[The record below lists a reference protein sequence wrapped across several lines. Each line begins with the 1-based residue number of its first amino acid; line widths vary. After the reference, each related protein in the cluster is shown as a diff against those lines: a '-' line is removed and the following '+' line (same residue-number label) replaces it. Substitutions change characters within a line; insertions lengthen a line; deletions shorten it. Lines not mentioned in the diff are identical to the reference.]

1 MAITRNGAE
10 YKVADA
16 HTHIYP
22 HKIADK
28 ATAAV
33 GAFYGLPM
41 ELVGSSEELKASG
54 GAAGID
60 RYLVCSVATK
70 HEQVSSINDFIAEEC
85 RQHPEFVGFGAFHQD
100 LPDFD
105 KAIESIITHGFRGI
119 KMHPDF
125 QRFNIDA
132 PEMMPAYKAIAE
144 AGLIILFHMGDDRYD
159 YSRPSRLIRVLDK
172 IPELKCI
179 AAHFGG
185 YRKWHDAFPILRDAD
200 VHLDTSSS
208 LAFIEPEFAADMV
221 RGYGVDKMMFGTDF
235 PMWTPELEL
244 DRFFALGLTE
254 DENRKVLFD
263 NFENLLLK

>member
-54 GAAGID
+54 SAAGID

-125 QRFNIDA
+125 QRFNLDDA
-132 PEMMPAYKAIAE
+132 KMIPAYRAMTD
-144 AGLIILFHMGDDRYD
+144 AGLAVLFHMGDDRYD
-159 YSRPSRLIRVLDK
+159 FSSPVRLARVLEKVPD
-172 IPELKCI
+172 LNCI

-185 YRKWHDAFPILRDAD
+185 YRKWHEAYSVLRGAD
-200 VHLDTSSS
+200 IHFDISSS
-208 LAFIEPEFAADMV
+208 LEFLSDEDAIEMI
-221 RGYGVDKMMFGTDF
+221 RGYGIERMMFGSDF
-235 PMWTPELEL
+235 PMWDPKPVL
-244 DRFFALGLTE
+244 DRFLSFGFSE
-254 DENRKVLFD
+254 DENRKILYE
-263 NFENLLLK
+263 NFENLLIK